1 MADIKVVVGVVESSE
16 CVGAARVLRQ
26 EFAVFVFS
34 GVLCGSHEE
43 QVLQEMGQSLQV
55 FLLDTT
61 ANKRVSEWNSSGLVT
76 EKEAERGRLRE
87 KIQSPA
93 HDQ

>member
-1 MADIKVVVGVVESSE
+1 MGMADVKVVIGVVESSE
-16 CVGAARVLRQ
+16 RVGAARVLRQ

-55 FLLDTT
+55 FLLDATT
-61 ANKRVSEWNSSGLVT
+61 NEECQLPKWNIPVQPWSRGL
-76 EKEAERGRLRE
+76 KEAEQGLR
-87 KIQSPA
+87 K
-93 HDQ
+93 